1 MKDQIQQ
8 LIANGQ
14 TKEALNLLTQIS
26 GDALLLQAQYN
37 NGEKQFNLGLIEFS
51 EWGRIQARVNFAAL
65 ELAAKSKPA
74 SSAGTSSG
82 SGSNTTSQPHSATSA
97 TTSDANKRP
106 IAFIS
111 YNHNDKEMARKV
123 NEFLKKNNIDVLLDE
138 EDMQAGTSIMQFIQD
153 CIKQADAVI
162 SIVSSKSLQSGWV
175 GQESAASLYAVWLAD
190 KKFIPVSLDTVA
202 FDSKFQITALK
213 GIQAKIAEMDN
224 DISEIRQ
231 LGSDARDL
239 EDDRKRLFDLQ
250 KEFSSIIQR
259 LKSVLMLDISGD
271 NFDRSMAKV
280 LERINHG

>member
-1 MKDQIQQ
+1 MKEQIQQ

-14 TKEALNLLTQIS
+14 TKEALSLLTQIS

-74 SSAGTSSG
+74 SGTGSA
-82 SGSNTTSQPHSATSA
+82 SNTTSQPHSTASA
-97 TTSDANKRP
+97 THSDANKRP

-111 YNHNDKEMARKV
+111 YNHNDKDMARKV
-123 NEFLKKNNIDVLLDE
+123 NDFLKNNNIDVLLDE

-153 CIKQADAVI
+153 CIKKADAVV

>member
-1 MKDQIQQ
+1 MKEQIQQ

-74 SSAGTSSG
+74 SGAGTG

>member
-1 MKDQIQQ
+1 MKEQIQQ

-74 SSAGTSSG
+74 SGTGTG
-82 SGSNTTSQPHSATSA
+82 SGSNTTSQPHSTASA
-97 TTSDANKRP
+97 TPSDANKRP

-123 NEFLKKNNIDVLLDE
+123 NEFLKNNNIDVLLDE

>member
-1 MKDQIQQ
+1 
-8 LIANGQ
+8 
-14 TKEALNLLTQIS
+14 
-26 GDALLLQAQYN
+26 
-37 NGEKQFNLGLIEFS
+37 
-51 EWGRIQARVNFAAL
+51 
-65 ELAAKSKPA
+65 
-74 SSAGTSSG
+74 
-82 SGSNTTSQPHSATSA
+82 
-97 TTSDANKRP
+97 
-106 IAFIS
+106 
-111 YNHNDKEMARKV
+111 MARKV
-123 NEFLKKNNIDVLLDE
+123 NDFLKNNNIDVLLDE

-153 CIKQADAVI
+153 CIKKADAVV